1 MGLTSRRNEQLYPG
15 CCGQDFYIDITF
27 EVFLRRK
34 TLFYTINLVIPCMLI
49 AILTVFVFYIP
60 AIEHKITYSISI
72 LVALTV
78 FYLVLIELIPPTS
91 LVIPLIGK
99 YLLFT
104 MGLVCFSVSYSV
116 KMVGMKGATLYS
128 TPSPITQSNS
138 HESNSPA
145 RAVESTPNIAAAT
158 AIRQLGIGPCSFLH
172 ILSGPASTFDRG
184 KGADIRFEKTLR

>member
-104 MGLVCFSVSYSV
+104 MGLVCFSVSYSAKRHMRDV
-116 KMVGMKGATLYS
+116 VSSKLISVLHTLF
-128 TPSPITQSNS
+128 
-138 HESNSPA
+138 
-145 RAVESTPNIAAAT
+145 RAVTNNTVKQS
-158 AIRQLGIGPCSFLH
+158 
-172 ILSGPASTFDRG
+172 RG
-184 KGADIRFEKTLR
+184 Q